1 MAGETT
7 EPTPVEEPEVE
18 DVQEIDELEDG
29 STDEEDSDDP
39 EGEPEE
45 TEEETV
51 EFERDG
57 VKIRIPAALKDEFM
71 LKADYT
77 RKTQE
82 VAEQRKAL
90 ETRITEVQQASEAEV
105 TARARSVAI
114 DAALQQYQNVDWD
127 TLEAQ
132 DPVSAQRHFRTYM
145 QLQQQKGEADQ
156 DYSAAKEAR
165 ELEAQ
170 RVAAERVEQGIAELQ
185 RDIPD
190 WGPSKAEALMSFGE
204 KQFGFS
210 REYMESVD
218 DPKLVKLLN
227 AAYLALSPG
236 TKPKQSATSQIRP
249 AAKVKGSSSPPPK
262 GLDDR
267 LSPEEWMRRRNE
279 QLARQ
284 R

>member
-1 MAGETT
+1 MAGDTT
-7 EPTPVEEPEVE
+7 EPGFEEAPEVE
-18 DVQEIDELEDG
+18 DVQEIDELEDS
-29 STDEEDSDDP
+29 STDEAEDDDP
-39 EGEPEE
+39 EEESEEAEP
-45 TEEETV
+45 ETV
-51 EFERDG
+51 EIERDG
-57 VKIRIPAALKDEFM
+57 KKFKVPVELKDEFM
-71 LKADYT
+71 LRADYT

-90 ETRITEVQQASEAEV
+90 ETRIAEAQQATEGEV
-105 TARARSVAI
+105 TARARAVAI

-132 DPVSAQRHFRTYM
+132 DPASAQRHFRTFM

-156 DYSAAKEAR
+156 DYEAAKHTR
-165 ELEAQ
+165 ELETQ
-170 RVAAERVEQGIAELQ
+170 RLAAERIEQGTAELQ

-190 WGPSKAEALMSFGE
+190 WGPTKAEALMTFGE

-227 AAYLALSPG
+227 AAYLALGPSS
-236 TKPKQSATSQIRP
+236 KPKPASQQIRP
-249 AAKVKGSSSPPPK
+249 AAKVKGASSSVRV

-267 LSPEEWMRRRNE
+267 VSADEWVRRRNE
-279 QLARQ
+279 QLAKRK
-284 R
+284 

>member
-29 STDEEDSDDP
+29 STDEEESDDP
-39 EGEPEE
+39 EQESDEA
-45 TEEETV
+45 EEETV
-51 EFERDG
+51 EIDRDG
-57 VKIRIPAALKDEFM
+57 VKIKIPAALKDEFM
-71 LKADYT
+71 LRADYT

-82 VAEQRKAL
+82 VAEQRRAL
-90 ETRITEVQQASEAEV
+90 ETRIAEAQQASEAEV
-105 TARARSVAI
+105 TARARAVAI
-114 DAALQQYQNVDWD
+114 DAALTQYQNVDWD
-127 TLEAQ
+127 ALEAQ

-156 DYSAAKEAR
+156 DYNAAKEAR

-190 WGPSKAEALMSFGE
+190 WGPAKAEALISFGE
-204 KQFGFS
+204 KQFGFT

-227 AAYLALSPG
+227 AAYLALGPTS
-236 TKPKQSATSQIRP
+236 KPKQSTQPAVRP
-249 AAKVKGSSSPPPK
+249 AAKVKGGSSAPPK

-267 LSPEEWMRRRNE
+267 LSTEEWMRRRNAE
-279 QLARQ
+279 LAKSR
-284 R
+284 